1 MLTNQQAAGNQADN
15 AWKGSVWQA
24 ASQELAG
31 SEVISGGATKTP
43 SKCRTHWD
51 QVSNQNS
58 NYYFL
63 LNDILTSSN
72 PSSLLSNT
80 FANFRD
86 GHGMM
91 YGKWCIPQ
99 MKSGPTIL
107 QYVYPC
113 SHIGHN

>member
-1 MLTNQQAAGNQADN
+1 MLTDQQAAGNQADN

-31 SEVISGGATKTP
+31 SEVISGGAAKTP

-80 FANFRD
+80 FVNFQD

-91 YGKWCIPQ
+91 YRKWCIPQ

-113 SHIGHN
+113 SHIRHN